1 MALTFTTAAG
11 QKISPITVP
20 IMREIDRLAVAET
33 GPNLYQMMENA
44 GRNLAELTLSQLG
57 EKRNRPQL
65 LVLAGPGG
73 NGGGGLCAGRHLA
86 NRGLSVSY
94 ALSDRAGMNEITS
107 RQLALLELAGG
118 WEVDPI
124 SAAAVKPDIVV
135 DALIGYS
142 LRGAPSGR
150 AAELIEWLNA
160 SRNNVISLDVPS
172 GVDAGTGETPGV
184 YVRPSVTL
192 TLAWPKTGML
202 PELIGELWL
211 GDLGIPPA
219 VYTRAGVAGFVS
231 PFTGGYLV
239 RLTAGE

>member
-11 QKISPITVP
+11 QKIAPITVP
-20 IMREIDRLAVAET
+20 VMREIDRLAVTET

-57 EKRNRPQL
+57 ENRHQPQV

-94 ALSDRAGMNEITS
+94 ALSDRASMTDVAA
-107 RQLALLELAGG
+107 RQLELLVLAGG
-118 WEVDPI
+118 RETDPSTPG
-124 SAAAVKPDIVV
+124 SAAPDIVL

-142 LRGAPSGR
+142 LRGAPSGM
-150 AAELIEWLNA
+150 AAELIDWLNA
-160 SRNNVISLDVPS
+160 SRHRVISLDVPS

-192 TLAWPKTGML
+192 TLAWPKTGLL
-202 PELIGELWL
+202 PELTGELWL